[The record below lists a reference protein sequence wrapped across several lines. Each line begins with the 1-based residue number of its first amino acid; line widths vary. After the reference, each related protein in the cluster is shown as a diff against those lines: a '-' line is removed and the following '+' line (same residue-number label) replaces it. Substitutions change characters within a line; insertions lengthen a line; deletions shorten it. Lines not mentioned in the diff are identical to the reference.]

1 MCMTRSATLFTV
13 PLYDEQDA
21 PKSVRF
27 HYLLVWTTFLM
38 LDAVTGR
45 NVRAGELN
53 EWSND

>member
-1 MCMTRSATLFTV
+1 MTRSATLFTV